1 MRRIRLSLFGL
12 GLLAA
17 MPSFA
22 GPAGTLGPAAIAAP
36 DKVYPPLPTLAMLP
50 PASGGGSEPAPATT
64 GHRKVATLKL
74 RKSAEPM
81 PRMVVSDAS
90 HAYLASIE
98 HQLEQALQK

>member
-50 PASGGGSEPAPATT
+50 VEVRILPTY
-64 GHRKVATLKL
+64 K
-74 RKSAEPM
+74 
-81 PRMVVSDAS
+81 VVSDLGMLNS
-90 HAYLASIE
+90 YF
-98 HQLEQALQK
+98 